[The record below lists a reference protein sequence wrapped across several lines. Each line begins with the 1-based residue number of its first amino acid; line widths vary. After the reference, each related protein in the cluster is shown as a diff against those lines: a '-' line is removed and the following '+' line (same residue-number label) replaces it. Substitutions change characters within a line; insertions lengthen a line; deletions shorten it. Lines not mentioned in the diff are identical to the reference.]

1 MAYLGSPF
9 TFDSRIPDPGTTDQV
24 LKSDGAGNW
33 TTADPG
39 HLNLPS
45 GALDEVLTHDGTNWV
60 SAVSAGGGGGSTEAI
75 ATGALSDG
83 QSVILKS
90 DGTVEIVSNPIGYIT
105 APLADDGSNT
115 RTQAHNSTNAAQYQS
130 VDFDPNDPN
139 KFVIIYRDVSQYV
152 MAASVGTISGSTISF
167 PLSPF
172 IMPWTAHGYAPKV
185 KYHPS
190 TMIPGTPP
198 QSPLIAIGQAD
209 GMNGMKIILLSYGG
223 SSGLFIIGSGSS
235 GMTNMPSSG
244 MPMDYYG
251 AYTMFDWDTA
261 YTGSGNATNRFL
273 LSWEANHDPVM
284 GSSTETYLM
293 AGTCADNGGSVAF
306 GTVGQADHM
315 LQTNNGSNIGTNT
328 WERPIAFD
336 PNTAGKFAYVQPV
349 HASQDMQ
356 MRIGTISGT
365 TITLGTAVKLDA
377 SGGADRYSHS
387 ELMWN
392 TAVSDLVLISWCRDN
407 HGDKPAIAIATVSG
421 TTLTIGAPL
430 EIHTSGYGV
439 KTPWRIMEFLADKIF
454 AVGYINTQGM
464 YGALFHQAF
473 SWTGTTISAPYTR
486 TEISHPTNLVTTQ
499 SESNFA
505 KTPQAASTGSKILA
519 FYYQGLNPSNDPVFT
534 QSTFYGSAGTNLTAT
549 NFLGISDDAYASGAT
564 ATIQLP
570 GAVDDAQSGLTIGTK
585 YYLQGDGVLSA
596 TANTPEVLVGTA
608 VGTTKILLADSAV
621 LKDITLDRTAATAAI
636 TAHQI
641 TRVAAEATV
650 LSSAATDATT
660 KANAAQASAQAA
672 GVAAAYAV
680 DTLQI
685 VASGSLANGNK
696 VILQADGKVKLVA
709 NNPAPLDT
717 PTTDT
722 QSQTMGGRM
731 DEPTVAQGSSQTD
744 QPQQKAFISWDPL
757 DENRFIIGYKDENA
771 PVGTGYP
778 RAVVGTISGTT
789 ITLGTPVDITTD
801 NDSSP
806 VAIHFHPDV
815 ADLVA
820 IAYGADYMG
829 TKSPILTFGMI
840 ENAPTARFVPKSS
853 LNMHLGASYGSSVP
867 HFEKGNFCFDWD
879 RNSSG
884 STREYACG
892 MDVWFD
898 YSGAVNY
905 RMPVLRAGKVTVD
918 ATTITP
924 GSATWPRGLFT
935 AGNYQ
940 WGGGQIKSLRFDP
953 NTHKKFFWI
962 HHYPSG
968 GGGIG
973 HALRIVNLDSNNY
986 PSLGSEI
993 QLTGQGVDN
1002 SDDGA
1007 YCEWNPA
1014 IANQIVFSGKTY
1026 NPATMCVGTVSG
1038 TSVSWG
1044 TRFTPTATD
1053 WEASHPGYT
1062 APSQPWNIF
1071 FALGAAQGR
1080 FYGVTT
1086 AFSSSA
1092 DLICQA
1098 FNITGTT
1105 ITEVGSPV
1113 TIADHDWF
1121 DNTLTYPWH
1130 AAASASGRKFMV
1142 SHTETTGDTQL
1153 TTGTIGSEGVTNLTV
1168 DNFLGI
1174 SDGVYA
1180 DGATATI
1187 QLSGATDDAQSGL
1200 TTGSTYYIQP
1210 NGSLAT
1216 TSGTPSVFAG
1226 TALSATELLIAA
1238 TRPGVVGSQLP
1249 LPGTTGKI
1257 LTSDGTNWTS
1267 GDAPVEL
1274 PTAGVAGK
1282 VLKSDGTNWIS
1293 GDEAELP
1300 TPGLAGYVLKSDGT
1314 NWVSNAETDPGLPVA
1329 GTAGKLLTSDGTN
1342 WTSAD
1347 AVPGSGRFEA
1357 VASGALA
1364 DGDRVIL
1371 RSDGKVEH
1379 AIPQGALGVSTDAQG
1394 TALQG
1399 VNGDIRNDR
1408 WGSTI
1413 DFDPNDDNK
1422 FVVGYWDSSG
1432 ATGTYLQMV
1441 VGTLTGTTISWGT
1454 PVDIETAAP
1463 QGGSMISFKFHPTQ
1477 ANLIGAV
1484 YGTDGTGATQ
1494 TNGAHFGV
1502 ATVTGTSLSWYP
1514 LLDFEA
1520 GQDCSGGSQQGTPDA
1535 TFSFDW
1541 DSQFTGTGFR
1551 CAWQNEFAVG
1561 GTSGEKLHNAG
1572 SAIISPVGAGPHTLT
1587 ASTTAYRLDNRTYT
1601 GGVVRIRSCRFDPF
1615 TEGKFFATF
1624 ANHNGGEPRMVII
1637 ELASNAT
1644 TMTKGSA
1651 IQIHF
1656 GIGSTEG
1663 SENDH
1668 YMEWNPNRQNQLLFS
1683 FRRKNANYTETP
1695 ELVLGTVAGTGV
1707 TFGSLFVLD
1716 SGQGW
1721 NYGGASPV
1729 QISWDPN
1736 DADKFFGVWSP
1747 ASGASYY
1754 SQTINAQRFLL
1765 TGSGTT
1771 ITADGTPTEMT
1782 PGPENGHTWNS
1793 NSGYEKFTAA
1803 LNASGTKLMVNH
1815 MFDGDGSSSGGYVA
1829 GSGKTKFTTGAV
1841 NIAGTPNIT
1850 TTNYIGIS
1858 DGAYAD
1864 AATATIQTGG
1874 AIDDAQSGLTPGSVY
1889 YLQSDASGT
1898 LSTTADTPSVIA
1910 GTALSATELLIA
1922 DGVGTSAGG
1931 GGGSGAVESLS
1942 SLVEKYPT
1950 GSTYPLPA
1958 QTIAVGTDKLLLSET
1973 FLQTGELTVNGVLR
1987 LGKLFEEET
1996 PTGVTLITG
2005 GFNVVGSGTLTNAQP
2020 LVSNYDDNFLDNKTG
2035 DLDLGVNITNRATG
2049 VLGAG
2054 VDLSATTGTLTSSH
2068 VIGTDVTGV
2077 LGSGIT
2083 GQPTIAGTNFT
2094 GTINT
2099 AVQDNITRVGAVV
2112 AGSIENTV
2120 TGGGGLTDGS
2130 SLTSLDSISKGAIE
2144 SGGTSAHG
2152 VNPVYPAY
2160 LSTSTTGAAKVA
2172 EDASGTRIPM
2182 GLGWDYLGLVRYEGG
2197 WMYGT
2202 NDSPHLLKVPLSYGL
2217 ATSSKHRYSQ
2227 YMIKIPGISCYALN
2241 DRLGMQM
2248 WIQQMNTASSTSPLS
2263 PSIVFNAAAKAGA
2276 KHAYCATTLK
2286 TDGTSTIMSSQNGD
2300 IVPVQ
2305 AFTAGSGQ
2313 GSSVFDHYKTQI
2325 TIFIDNAQVG
2335 GGRCRQPPRFH
2346 WIACS
2351 NYGADPYYDSPNYV
2365 TENLYGQYTTGMCTL
2380 ATTDGQYNH
2389 GADMWKQAYN
2399 YQFAAIEFRGLSAP
2413 NNSGSAILQQG
2424 LQTRFK
2430 HAQFP
2435 LSDMTVHGPGYQS
2448 FVHTHSNP
2456 MGGMG
2461 EDTIG
2466 EGAYLYGLR
2475 NGIAENTSST
2485 QYTHYGVG
2493 YGFDGA

>member
-1 MAYLGSPF
+1 MIEY
-9 TFDSRIPDPGTTDQV
+9 
-24 LKSDGAGNW
+24 
-33 TTADPG
+33 
-39 HLNLPS
+39 
-45 GALDEVLTHDGTNWV
+45 
-60 SAVSAGGGGGSTEAI
+60 
-75 ATGALSDG
+75 
-83 QSVILKS
+83 
-90 DGTVEIVSNPIGYIT
+90 
-105 APLADDGSNT
+105 
-115 RTQAHNSTNAAQYQS
+115 
-130 VDFDPNDPN
+130 DPND
-139 KFVIIYRDVSQYV
+139 
-152 MAASVGTISGSTISF
+152 
-167 PLSPF
+167 
-172 IMPWTAHGYAPKV
+172 
-185 KYHPS
+185 
-190 TMIPGTPP
+190 
-198 QSPLIAIGQAD
+198 
-209 GMNGMKIILLSYGG
+209 
-223 SSGLFIIGSGSS
+223 
-235 GMTNMPSSG
+235 
-244 MPMDYYG
+244 
-251 AYTMFDWDTA
+251 
-261 YTGSGNATNRFL
+261 AT
-273 LSWEANHDPVM
+273 
-284 GSSTETYLM
+284 
-293 AGTCADNGGSVAF
+293 
-306 GTVGQADHM
+306 
-315 LQTNNGSNIGTNT
+315 
-328 WERPIAFD
+328 
-336 PNTAGKFAYVQPV
+336 KFAILYINTTFVNPGPFLSMV
-349 HASQDMQ
+349 
-356 MRIGTISGT
+356 IGTISGT
-365 TITLGTAVKLDA
+365 TITLGTEVRFTPPGHA
-377 SGGADRYSHS
+377 GGVEIRCWPAFQWHPRQANLIIVTYAHTNGGPADQGWR
-387 ELMWN
+387 
-392 TAVSDLVLISWCRDN
+392 
-407 HGDKPAIAIATVSG
+407 IAAGTVSG
-421 TTLTIGAPL
+421 TTISFTVDDQVLSSLNSLSYGRLSLCCKVSTTDSNLPALTYSACL
-430 EIHTSGYGV
+430 MSH
-439 KTPWRIMEFLADKIF
+439 D
-454 AVGYINTQGM
+454 GM
-464 YGALFHQAF
+464 GGGGALMQVAG
-473 SWTGTTISAPYTR
+473 WID
-486 TEISHPTNLVTTQ
+486 
-499 SESNFA
+499 
-505 KTPQAASTGSKILA
+505 
-519 FYYQGLNPSNDPVFT
+519 PS
-534 QSTFYGSAGTNLTAT
+534 
-549 NFLGISDDAYASGAT
+549 
-564 ATIQLP
+564 
-570 GAVDDAQSGLTIGTK
+570 
-585 YYLQGDGVLSA
+585 VLSA
-596 TANTPEVLVGTA
+596 THGTPISV
-608 VGTTKILLADSAV
+608 
-621 LKDITLDRTAATAAI
+621 
-636 TAHQI
+636 H
-641 TRVAAEATV
+641 
-650 LSSAATDATT
+650 
-660 KANAAQASAQAA
+660 
-672 GVAAAYAV
+672 
-680 DTLQI
+680 
-685 VASGSLANGNK
+685 
-696 VILQADGKVKLVA
+696 
-709 NNPAPLDT
+709 
-717 PTTDT
+717 
-722 QSQTMGGRM
+722 
-731 DEPTVAQGSSQTD
+731 SSQWNSNYD
-744 QPQQKAFISWDPL
+744 AQYQPW
-757 DENRFIIGYKDENA
+757 
-771 PVGTGYP
+771 
-778 RAVVGTISGTT
+778 
-789 ITLGTPVDITTD
+789 
-801 NDSSP
+801 
-806 VAIHFHPDV
+806 
-815 ADLVA
+815 
-820 IAYGADYMG
+820 M
-829 TKSPILTFGMI
+829 
-840 ENAPTARFVPKSS
+840 
-853 LNMHLGASYGSSVP
+853 
-867 HFEKGNFCFDWD
+867 
-879 RNSSG
+879 
-884 STREYACG
+884 
-892 MDVWFD
+892 
-898 YSGAVNY
+898 
-905 RMPVLRAGKVTVD
+905 
-918 ATTITP
+918 
-924 GSATWPRGLFT
+924 
-935 AGNYQ
+935 
-940 WGGGQIKSLRFDP
+940 RFDP
-953 NTHKKFFWI
+953 NDEQKV
-962 HHYPSG
+962 
-968 GGGIG
+968 
-973 HALRIVNLDSNNY
+973 ALFCEDPTSSPALKPIVKIQTITNNMGTPTITQGTAQVVDSNASGRNKQIEWRTDIADSFILSWTSY
-986 PSLGSEI
+986 FSPPG
-993 QLTGQGVDN
+993 QLLP
-1002 SDDGA
+1002 
-1007 YCEWNPA
+1007 CF
-1014 IANQIVFSGKTY
+1014 I
-1026 NPATMCVGTVSG
+1026 VGTVSG
-1038 TSVSWG
+1038 TSVTFGARYQIVSTYDMQRWDLLISSNVPYNSG
-1044 TRFTPTATD
+1044 TGGTT
-1053 WEASHPGYT
+1053 
-1062 APSQPWNIF
+1062 
-1071 FALGAAQGR
+1071 
-1080 FYGVTT
+1080 FYGVGEGDMSSGSGKMYGKVFTISNNMGSLDIAAGNQTT
-1086 AFSSSA
+1086 LWNTIYSVGTVNPWDSDKGSNFQSATNGIQILTRSALGSASTDHTRFSTGDIASA
-1092 DLICQA
+1092 
-1098 FNITGTT
+1098 
-1105 ITEVGSPV
+1105 GSP
-1113 TIADHDWF
+1113 
-1121 DNTLTYPWH
+1121 
-1130 AAASASGRKFMV
+1130 
-1142 SHTETTGDTQL
+1142 
-1153 TTGTIGSEGVTNLTV
+1153 NLTAK
-1168 DNFLGI
+1168 NFIGI
-1174 SDGVYA
+1174 SDGIYA
-1180 DGATATI
+1180 DAATATI
-1187 QLSGATDDAQSGL
+1187 QIAGVIDDAQSGL
-1200 TTGSTYYIQP
+1200 TVGSTYYVQSD
-1210 NGSLAT
+1210 GTLAT
-1216 TSGTPSVFAG
+1216 TPDTISVLAG
-1226 TALSATELLIAA
+1226 TAISATKLLIADSDSRHVGINVLPTPGA
-1238 TRPGVVGSQLP
+1238 STRV
-1249 LPGTTGKI
+1249 
-1257 LTSDGTNWTS
+1257 LTSDGTNWVSSPAPTELPAVGTS
-1267 GDAPVEL
+1267 GNL
-1274 PTAGVAGK
+1274 LT
-1282 VLKSDGTNWIS
+1282 SDGTNWNS
-1293 GDEAELP
+1293 TAAP
-1300 TPGLAGYVLKSDGT
+1300 T
-1314 NWVSNAETDPGLPVA
+1314 ELPVA

-1342 WTSAD
+1342 WVSSDHALPD
-1347 AVPGSGRFEA
+1347 PSGKFDA

-1364 DGDRVIL
+1364 DGDKVVL
-1371 RSDGKVEH
+1371 LADGKVQK
-1379 AIPQGALGVSTDAQG
+1379 AIPQGALGVGTDAQG
-1394 TALQG
+1394 TVLQG

-1484 YGTDGTGATQ
+1484 YGTDGTGASQ

-1502 ATVTGTSLSWYP
+1502 ATVTGTSLSWTP

-1520 GQDCSGGSQQGTPDA
+1520 GQDCSGGAQQGAEDA

-1551 CAWQNEFAVG
+1551 CAWQNEFSVG
-1561 GTSGEKLHNAG
+1561 VGTGEKLHNAG

-1637 ELASNAT
+1637 ELATNAT

-1656 GIGSTEG
+1656 GQGSTEG

-1695 ELVLGTVAGTGV
+1695 ELVLGTVSGTSV

-1716 SGQGW
+1716 PGQGW

-1729 QISWDPN
+1729 QIFWDPN
-1736 DADKFFGVWSP
+1736 NADKFFGTWSP
-1747 ASGASYY
+1747 GSSASYY

-1765 TGSGTT
+1765 TGSGTI

-1782 PGPENGHTWNS
+1782 PGPENGHSWNS
-1793 NSGYEKFTAA
+1793 NSGYEKFAAA

-1815 MFDGDGSSSGGYVA
+1815 MFDGDGSSTGGYVA

-1841 NIAGTPNIT
+1841 NIAGTPNLT

-1889 YLQSDASGT
+1889 YLQSDENGT

-1910 GTALSATELLIA
+1910 GTAIAATKLLIA

-1931 GGGSGAVESLS
+1931 GSSGAVESLS

-1950 GSTYPLPA
+1950 GSSYPLPA

-2020 LVSNYDDNFLDNKTG
+2020 LVSNYDENFLDNKTG

-2077 LGSGIT
+2077 LGSGLT

-2112 AGSIENTV
+2112 AGSIGSAV

-2160 LSTSTTGAAKVA
+2160 LSTSTTGAAKAA
-2172 EDASGTRIPM
+2172 EDASGTRVPV

-2227 YMIKIPGISCYALN
+2227 FMIKVPGISCYALN

-2248 WIQQMNTASSTSPLS
+2248 WIQQMNTASTTSTLN

-2351 NYGADPYYDSPNYV
+2351 NYGADPYYSSPNYV

-2461 EDTIG
+2461 DDTIG

-2475 NGIAENTSST
+2475 NGIAENTSSPE
-2485 QYTHYGVG
+2485 YTHYGVG